1 MQASELI
8 KQARDLPLK
17 EQLRVVEA
25 LWDAIAE
32 SNATPPLTQWQQTE
46 LDRRE
51 DLYHKGQEQLVDAM
65 ALHDALRRRS

>member
-8 KQARDLPLK
+8 KQARALPLK

-25 LWDAIAE
+25 LWDAIADG
-32 SNATPPLTQWQQTE
+32 NATPPLTEWQQTE

-51 DLYHKGQEQLVDAM
+51 GLYRKGQEQLVDAVV
-65 ALHDALRRRS
+65 LHDELRRRS